1 VVISP
6 TTSAEM
12 EVPTPSQTLKPPNL
26 KAESLDPK
34 VVIALFEIG
43 SLPPVS
49 CSPLPSPPNSNHE
62 ATEQRIARKFDDL
75 LKEIKDIVQ
84 NMTSYEEKVKETK
97 ESWEETSISE
107 DVSELKE
114 KIRGLGKINETLL
127 KKLLGSLDLEKENAK
142 KQEMMSEKQ
151 NSKDTVQGFAK
162 DLVNC
167 SEEKRGLCE
176 THLSKEKAR
185 YELPHV
191 QEENIKLKNSM
202 EQLLQEA
209 DHWSMQHTE
218 LSELIKSYQKSQK
231 DIKTLENDGAKSQTQ
246 PDSETSAKHELEE
259 QVRKLKQDT
268 YSLHLIAALLE
279 NECQILE
286 QRVELL
292 KELHHQ
298 KEEPLQEEPSQ
309 IDCEPNKKE
318 QKLSE
323 AEKVKIYKQNMQRM
337 EGTFQ
342 KGDQL
347 YRSLD
352 ACHKKKARNNLFNTH
367 LARRALIRKKRP
379 ASSLN

>member
-1 VVISP
+1 GRD
-6 TTSAEM
+6 TDM
-12 EVPTPSQTLKPPNL
+12 EVSTPSKTLNPPNL

-34 VVIALFEIG
+34 TVIALFETG

-49 CSPLPSPPNSNHE
+49 HSSLPSPQNINHE
-62 ATEQRIARKFDDL
+62 AIEQRIARKFDNL

-84 NMTSYEEKVKETK
+84 NMISYEEKVKETK
-97 ESWEETSISE
+97 ESLEETNISE

-114 KIRGLGKINETLL
+114 KIRGLGKINEILL
-127 KKLLGSLDLEKENAK
+127 KKLLGSLELEKENAK
-142 KQEMMSEKQ
+142 KQQMMSEKQ
-151 NSKDTVQGFAK
+151 NFKDTVQGFAK

-167 SEEKRGLCE
+167 SEEKRALCE
-176 THLSKEKAR
+176 TQLSKEKAK
-185 YELPHV
+185 YGLPHV
-191 QEENIKLKNSM
+191 QEENIKLKNNM

-209 DHWSMQHTE
+209 DHWSVQHME

-231 DIKTLENDGAKSQTQ
+231 DIKTLENDLASSQTQ
-246 PDSETSAKHELEE
+246 PDSETSANYELEE

-309 IDCEPNKKE
+309 INCEQNKKE

-342 KGDQL
+342 KGDQF

-352 ACHKKKARNNLFNTH
+352 ACHNKKARNNQFNTH
-367 LARRALIRKKRP
+367 LARRTLIGKNRP